1 MRKAT
6 LLKLIV
12 IFALA
17 LVFEICIIG
26 SMEKIRSKDMQRID
40 KISEIVEKEA
50 NEKAKTVKKAKSEN
64 ATCYIDGIKQ
74 DSAFDPDGLN
84 IYDYDISYK
93 NNRLYFKT
101 IKKSEYTSN
110 NGSGWYFPLY
120 FPVFR

>member
-1 MRKAT
+1 MRET
-6 LLKLIV
+6 DLLKVIV
-12 IFALA
+12 ISALA
-17 LVFEICIIG
+17 LVFGICIIG
-26 SMEKIRSKDMQRID
+26 SMDKTQRID
-40 KISEIVEKEA
+40 KMSELVKKETK
-50 NEKAKTVKKAKSEN
+50 NKEKTVKKAKSEN

-101 IKKSEYTSN
+101 IKKSEYTPSMN